1 MKISELSSTTSGS
14 FSKGMKK
21 DRYQKQLL
29 KRREQARNTAK
40 DADEFAK
47 LVMSYVG

>member
-1 MKISELSSTTSGS
+1 MKISELASTGSST
-14 FSKGMKK
+14 FSRGTKK
-21 DRYQKQLL
+21 DYRQQQLL